1 MSVGWLIR
9 VSLGRLCLAGSAAAP
24 TAPSGKVCLYLY
36 SNSSVDGVNGWA
48 NYVAPTDGSY
58 VNLLADGITG
68 SMQLSFSWAYTAP

>member
-1 MSVGWLIR
+1 M
-9 VSLGRLCLAGSAAAP
+9 
-24 TAPSGKVCLYLY
+24 CLYLY